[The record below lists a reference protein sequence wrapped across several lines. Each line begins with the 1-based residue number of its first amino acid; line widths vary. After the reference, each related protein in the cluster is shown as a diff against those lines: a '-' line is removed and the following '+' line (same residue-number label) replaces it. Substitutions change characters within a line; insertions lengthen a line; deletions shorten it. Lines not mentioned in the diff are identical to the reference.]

1 MSDQLF
7 LFPELASSASSETG
21 AQFSPVVL
29 DKVPSA
35 ISSLSSEDVSDKI
48 FKAKA
53 VLKWL
58 LSHHRT
64 AFSTSYGKDSSA
76 TLGLALAAAAELAQ
90 ANQPIHPFVVL
101 TADTGCENPSIKAL
115 ADRETRK
122 VEAWIKRFDLPAT
135 THVSYP
141 SLSSQFAVAVLG
153 GRALPSIA
161 GTKRDCTSDWKVVLL
176 TRLRKQVL
184 GSNNLSSGSFVCS
197 VTGVRR
203 SESAVRAGNLA
214 ARRESDIEIVQTSAN
229 GNVALAPIIEWS
241 YDDVFEYLG
250 LCANGLEETYSDMA
264 DVISTYRDAIGECVL
279 MSSDEA
285 NVNASKPC
293 SARFGCWNCLQV
305 KDDRSMDKMVEE
317 PQHAYM
323 KPLAAFRTFLKNTYH
338 DQSRRTWVGRSIDE
352 NGYIRFAI
360 DGYSPAM
367 LQDLLKY
374 ALTIDIEEREAAARL
389 GISPRFQIVSLENLL
404 AISAHWSLQ
413 GFSLPYTALAIYKEI
428 VNGKRYSIPD
438 VPESPKQPIPPAR
451 YIHVGKGWEQGVNWQ
466 YTGLRDVMAD
476 AFGGEGCIGHKE
488 IVSKGQVCTVMDV
501 NTSEL
506 FSIDP
511 EGATMF
517 MLFEMDRLVDEW
529 HGPAARPQILWEG
542 HHVAA
547 IEYRFYASYGL
558 LSLAKGQIGKID
570 EILRRTSYRERLG
583 LAGYHYDHDRALAL
597 SVAAP
602 TPIVPSQAERESMMR
617 ADVAALRARK
627 RSKLS
632 QRRLNLVDLASD
644 WAPDVNWRRLVQQ
657 KTLRMV
663 AIPRSRRGRLVLR
676 HLISI
681 YDLLTFLKETP
692 EVMRRVHAHR
702 GKKTQPMAVELF
714 RLAA

>member
-7 LFPELASSASSETG
+7 LFPELASFASREVGT
-21 AQFSPVVL
+21 QFSPVVL
-29 DKVPSA
+29 DKVPFA
-35 ISSLSSEDVSDKI
+35 ISSLPSEDISDKI

-58 LSHHRT
+58 LSNHRT
-64 AFSTSYGKDSSA
+64 GFSTSYGKDSST

-90 ANQPIHPFVVL
+90 ANQPIQPFVVL
-101 TADTGCENPSIKAL
+101 TADTGCENPSVKAL

-122 VEAWIKRFDLPAT
+122 VEAWINRFALPAT
-135 THVSYP
+135 THVAHP

-161 GTKRDCTSDWKVVLL
+161 GTKRDCTSDWKVVPLS
-176 TRLRKQVL
+176 RLRKKVL
-184 GSNNLSSGSFVCS
+184 GTNNIPAGAFVVS

-203 SESAVRAGNLA
+203 SESVVRAGNLA
-214 ARRESDIEIVQTSAN
+214 ARRESDIEIVQTSAK

-250 LCANGLEETYSDMA
+250 LCANGLEETYSDMT
-264 DVISTYRDAIGECVL
+264 DVINTYRDALGECAL
-279 MSSDEA
+279 LSSDEA

-305 KDDRSMDKMVEE
+305 KSDRSMDKMVEE
-317 PQHAYM
+317 AQHAYM

-374 ALTIDIEEREAAARL
+374 ALTIDIEEREAAASL
-389 GISPRFQIVSLENLL
+389 GISPRFQIVSLESLL

-413 GFSLPYTALAIYKEI
+413 GFALPFTALALYRDI
-428 VNGKRYSIPD
+428 VNGKRYPIPD
-438 VPESPKQPIPPAR
+438 VPKQPIPPAR
-451 YIHVGKGWEQGVNWQ
+451 YIHVGKGWDQGANWQ

-488 IVSKGQVCTVMDV
+488 IISKGQVCTVMDV
-501 NTSEL
+501 NISEL

-517 MLFEMDRLVDEW
+517 MMFEMDRLVDEW
-529 HGPAARPQILWEG
+529 HGPAARRHVLWEG

-558 LSLAKGQIGKID
+558 LSMAKGQIGKID

-583 LAGYHYDHDRALAL
+583 LAGYHYDHNRAMAL

-602 TPIVPSQAERESMMR
+602 TPIVPSQAEREIVMR
-617 ADVAALRARK
+617 ADVAALRATK
-627 RSKLS
+627 RSRLS
-632 QRRLNLVDLASD
+632 QTRLNLVDLASD

-657 KTLRMV
+657 KTLRMI

-681 YDLLTFLKETP
+681 YKLLAFLKENP
-692 EVMRRVHAHR
+692 EVMRRVQAFR
-702 GKKTQPMAVELF
+702 GKKKQTKSVELF
-714 RLAA
+714 SLAA